1 MSDNFNQGL
10 HKIED
15 FFNNG
20 LAKLGGA
27 FQSSNYLDS
36 SVYLGY
42 QGVPYAAFGMV
53 VVFLG
58 VMTYATIA
66 DKENGV
72 GAAIES
78 VGDSIAS
85 SVPAVFSPQDERS
98 AVNKERE
105 ETLMEEKAL
114 EKEMNEGSVKG
125 GRKRVS
131 KKRRGFNK
139 KKTMK
144 KL

>member
-20 LAKLGGA
+20 LAKLGNA

-66 DKENGV
+66 DKENGL
-72 GAAIES
+72 GAAIENA
-78 VGDSIAS
+78 GDAIVS
-85 SVPAVFSPQDERS
+85 SVPAIFSPQDERG
-98 AVNKERE
+98 AVHKEYE
-105 ETLMEEKAL
+105 ETLAQEKEL
-114 EKEMNEGSVKG
+114 EKEMNQGSVKG
-125 GRKRVS
+125 GSKRSRKMKRNKVRTSKRARV
-131 KKRRGFNK
+131 
-139 KKTMK
+139 
-144 KL
+144 

>member
-10 HKIED
+10 NKIED

-20 LAKLGGA
+20 LTKFGNA

-53 VVFLG
+53 IVFLG

-66 DKENGV
+66 DKENGL

-78 VGDSIAS
+78 AGDAIAS
-85 SVPAVFSPQDERS
+85 SVPAVFSSESERS
-98 AVNKERE
+98 AVDKERE
-105 ETLMEEKAL
+105 ETLNEEKAL
-114 EKEMNEGSVKG
+114 EKEMKEGSVKG
-125 GRKRVS
+125 GNKRSRKMKRNKIRTSKRARV
-131 KKRRGFNK
+131 
-139 KKTMK
+139 
-144 KL
+144 